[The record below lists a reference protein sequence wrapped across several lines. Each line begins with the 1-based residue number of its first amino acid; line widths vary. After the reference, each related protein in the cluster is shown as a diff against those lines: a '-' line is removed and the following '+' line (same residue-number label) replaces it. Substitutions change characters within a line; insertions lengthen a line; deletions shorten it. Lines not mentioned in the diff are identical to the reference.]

1 MSAEIDGEERK
12 EKCFDTSARERESEE
27 ERKEN
32 RGSGCKWASWVDTR
46 VNKASGAVGQEKN
59 YLQFV

>member
-1 MSAEIDGEERK
+1 MERR
-12 EKCFDTSARERESEE
+12 EKKNVLTRVHERESEE